1 MGDVEL
7 NCPANPKCAAA
18 ALEGACC
25 PTTIGAYLDCC
36 EVVPNECGPEAGG
49 GDDEDCRIMT
59 VVEYKS
65 LQSAAAAA
73 ASPVQMWQWW
83 TMTVGTTI
91 LLGAWM
97 AA

>member
-1 MGDVEL
+1 MGDIEL

-18 ALEGACC
+18 GLEGACC

-36 EVVPNECGPEAGG
+36 EVVPNECGPDADAG
-49 GDDEDCRIMT
+49 DEEDCRIMT

-65 LQSAAAAA
+65 LQSAA
-73 ASPVQMWQWW
+73 PLQMRQWW
-83 TMTVGTTI
+83 IMTVGTTI
-91 LLGAWM
+91 LLGAWI